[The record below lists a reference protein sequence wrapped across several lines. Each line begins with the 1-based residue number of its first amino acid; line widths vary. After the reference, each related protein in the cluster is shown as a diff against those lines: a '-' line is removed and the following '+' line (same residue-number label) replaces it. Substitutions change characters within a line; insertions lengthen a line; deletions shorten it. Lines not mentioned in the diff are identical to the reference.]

1 MVHINKKKKTK
12 KEQACISLSK
22 SYLPLKVFLFN
33 GLGGEPEAF
42 LKGSLTTRT
51 PTCE

>member
-1 MVHINKKKKTK
+1 MIHIKKKK

-33 GLGGEPEAF
+33 GHGGEPEASF